1 MDLSRPVVLPDL
13 ERQRSIE
20 ELSRLVLGLHAEV
33 QREGPAPDP
42 APAPAP
48 AVSPGGVA
56 GRDGPVGVASGGKPV
71 GVPEGGAVGE
81 SSSSSGGAEASGAS
95 RGSSAPSPPES
106 QPFILPLGVMARNE
120 VYPRTCKKW

>member
-1 MDLSRPVVLPDL
+1 MVLPDL

-20 ELSRLVLGLHAEV
+20 ELSRLVLGVHAEV
-33 QREGPAPDP
+33 QREGPAPAACP
-42 APAPAP
+42 AGEGPLG
-48 AVSPGGVA
+48 VTGGNRA
-56 GRDGPVGVASGGKPV
+56 VGVASGGPPE
-71 GVPEGGAVGE
+71 GVPEGGAAGE
-81 SSSSSGGAEASGAS
+81 SSSEASGGAEASGAS

>member
-1 MDLSRPVVLPDL
+1 MVLPDL

-33 QREGPAPDP
+33 QRE

-48 AVSPGGVA
+48 VAGPGGEGPVEVA
-56 GRDGPVGVASGGKPV
+56 VGDGPVGVAGGGSPA
-71 GVPEGGAVGE
+71 GVLAGE
-81 SSSSSGGAEASGAS
+81 SSSSEASGGAEASGAR
-95 RGSSAPSPPES
+95 RGSSAPGPPES